1 MTREPVRSSFLRWLL
16 RLFAACFTV
25 TALGHFR
32 AILLHGWL
40 PYRFAPFSINAFW
53 TALTL
58 LDLAVAF
65 FLLWHPRLG
74 MLLALLIMTSDVTA
88 VFYATRLLGSGSGFL
103 ALQRELQWP
112 FLAVLLFSLPVIW
125 RRSAPQP
132 HKT

>member
-1 MTREPVRSSFLRWLL
+1 
-16 RLFAACFTV
+16 
-25 TALGHFR
+25 
-32 AILLHGWL
+32 LLHGWL

-65 FLLWHPRLG
+65 FLLWHPPLG

-103 ALQRELQWP
+103 ALQRELQWL
-112 FLAVLLFSLPVIW
+112 FLAVLLP
-125 RRSAPQP
+125 SASDADLGHWTCRNDSNVPRIYSE
-132 HKT
+132 